1 MIRAAVPAD
10 AALAAGLAL
19 RLWPGHTEEELTAEM
34 AELISSSEAVIF
46 LAFEECRAVGF
57 AQVQL
62 RRDYVEGTTSSPV
75 GYLEGIY
82 VEETYRRRGIASRLT
97 AAGEQWSAEQ
107 GCREFAS
114 SCEADNLLSAQFHR
128 GAGFQDAGCIQCFV
142 KSLNSFIRLDISA
155 SPR

>member
-57 AQVQL
+57 AQV
-62 RRDYVEGTTSSPV
+62 
-75 GYLEGIY
+75 
-82 VEETYRRRGIASRLT
+82 RRRGIASRLT

-114 SCEADNLLSAQFHR
+114 SCEADNLLSARFHR

>member
-1 MIRAAVPAD
+1 MLPYP
-10 AALAAGLAL
+10 LMPLSPPGWPSG
-19 RLWPGHTEEELTAEM
+19 LWPGHTEEELTAEM

-97 AAGEQWSAEQ
+97 AARGTMER
-107 GCREFAS
+107 GTGMPGIR
-114 SCEADNLLSAQFHR
+114 QF
-128 GAGFQDAGCIQCFV
+128 
-142 KSLNSFIRLDISA
+142 L
-155 SPR
+155 

>member
-46 LAFEECRAVGF
+46 IAFEECRAVGF

-82 VEETYRRRGIASRLT
+82 VEETYRRRGIASHPVSYTHLDVYKR
-97 AAGEQWSAEQ
+97 Q
-107 GCREFAS
+107 GYTWA
-114 SCEADNLLSAQFHR
+114 LMIL
-128 GAGFQDAGCIQCFV
+128 
-142 KSLNSFIRLDISA
+142 IRF
-155 SPR
+155 